1 MILVTGGE
9 GYLGGRI
16 VDYLASGGLQV
27 RVGGRVEKKGVV
39 KIDLADQKSLE
50 KACKGVECIIHLA
63 AMNAPDCEKSPE
75 NALLSNGLGTLKLIN
90 AAIKEGVKKFIYFST
105 SHVYGSSLVG
115 IVGEKTLTRPVNH
128 YSITHKIAEDYLML
142 ETSRGAITGT
152 VLRLTNAVGYPKS
165 KRANCWMLFVN
176 NICKQ
181 VVETKK
187 IKIKSDPL
195 IKKDFIP
202 ISAVCS
208 LISFVMDKD
217 LNNEV
222 FNISSG
228 ALLSL
233 NDMALLVQKRARS
246 VLNFTPE
253 IIFSNDFENN
263 QNDLL
268 EISSKKLKSFGF
280 DAELDLSNEI
290 DELLLNC
297 REWFGAE

>member
-142 ETSRGAITGT
+142 ESGRGAITGT
-152 VLRLTNAVGYPKS
+152 VLRLTNAVGYPKN
-165 KRANCWMLFVN
+165 KEANCWMLFVN

-181 VVETKK
+181 VATKK
-187 IKIKSDPL
+187 KINIYSDSS

-202 ISAVCS
+202 ISSICLCTLFA
-208 LISFVMDKD
+208 ITKD
-217 LNNEV
+217 LNGEI
-222 FNISSG
+222 FNVSSG
-228 ALLSL
+228 ELLSL
-233 NDMALLVQKRARS
+233 SEAALLVQKRTQLT
-246 VLNFTPE
+246 LNFTPE
-253 IIFSNDFENN
+253 IIFNDDACSNKSN
-263 QNDLL
+263 LKV
-268 EISSKKLKSFGF
+268 ISNKKLGTFGF
-280 DAELDLSNEI
+280 NIKSDMVNEI
-290 DELLLNC
+290 DGLLLDC
-297 REWFGAE
+297 HKWFNK